1 MNPDEGPEAT
11 AASDIPLAALL
22 DGVVTCPHC
31 GGWIEPSAAYSGQTV
46 ACPHCNGHFQLPETI
61 ELGFVPPPAPLGI
74 TPPKEPWFYGFIDTY
89 ATVWMWLA
97 LLVTAPEHLSPPP
110 LSFSLRNRRL
120 PRRGRMPA
128 WIKAILPRCDRRF
141 VFALGADRCPPV
153 GLRSCSGPGH
163 RPEPACDPPAGGP
176 LSIKTQLPC
185 KSVFGPWAEER
196 WLLWPSSP
204 GRAAREKS

>member
-1 MNPDEGPEAT
+1 MNPDEGPDAT

-31 GGWIEPSAAYSGQTV
+31 RGWIESSARAYSGQTV

-97 LLVTAPEHLSPPP
+97 LLVTTLSI
-110 LSFSLRNRRL
+110 LAAAAVISLRIVVF
-120 PRRGRMPA
+120 PGGEYA
-128 WIKAILPRCDRRF
+128 WIKAIFLAATVVVSLSGLIGVLLSVAFMLLALDIARNLRAIRQRGPDR
-141 VFALGADRCPPV
+141 
-153 GLRSCSGPGH
+153 
-163 RPEPACDPPAGGP
+163 
-176 LSIKTQLPC
+176 
-185 KSVFGPWAEER
+185 
-196 WLLWPSSP
+196 
-204 GRAAREKS
+204 